1 NSYRLLFTPN
11 KNNTE
16 ELRAYFVQSLEDQG
30 VGTTSTLNQLTSLL
44 DDAFA
49 NHLIPLESNTDL
61 EQLARKVINQTGIE
75 TLLYQHIK
83 SQTKYANRIDIRS
96 ELGSNYSQVYSF
108 TAGFVGY
115 LVPHIYTPSGFTELD
130 LSVDSPIIKEAL
142 SAYAGVAGEAPSAL
156 EMYRISRDLRQ
167 LYKND
172 YINYW
177 KDFTNNIV
185 VNPVKDD
192 TELSR
197 LLTLLT
203 SAGDNPIQNY
213 YNTVSKYTTINIEPV
228 EP

>member
-1 NSYRLLFTPN
+1 
-11 KNNTE
+11 
-16 ELRAYFVQSLEDQG
+16 
-30 VGTTSTLNQLTSLL
+30 
-44 DDAFA
+44 
-49 NHLIPLESNTDL
+49 
-61 EQLARKVINQTGIE
+61 
-75 TLLYQHIK
+75 
-83 SQTKYANRIDIRS
+83 
-96 ELGSNYSQVYSF
+96 
-108 TAGFVGY
+108 
-115 LVPHIYTPSGFTELD
+115 
-130 LSVDSPIIKEAL
+130 
-142 SAYAGVAGEAPSAL
+142 
-156 EMYRISRDLRQ
+156 MYRISRDLRQ

-228 EP
+228 EPAKDEKA

>member
-1 NSYRLLFTPN
+1 
-11 KNNTE
+11 
-16 ELRAYFVQSLEDQG
+16 
-30 VGTTSTLNQLTSLL
+30 
-44 DDAFA
+44 
-49 NHLIPLESNTDL
+49 
-61 EQLARKVINQTGIE
+61 
-75 TLLYQHIK
+75 
-83 SQTKYANRIDIRS
+83 
-96 ELGSNYSQVYSF
+96 
-108 TAGFVGY
+108 
-115 LVPHIYTPSGFTELD
+115 YTPSGFTELD

-203 SAGDNPIQNY
+203 
-213 YNTVSKYTTINIEPV
+213 
-228 EP
+228 